1 MESKQI
7 NKKEPCYTTDSKRST
22 MTSSQESHKVRN
34 QKFLKALQT
43 LAEQDPEGFSS
54 VAPELIKRGVWNWR
68 GADPFFAERLS
79 TWLESSHKWSEFK
92 EILPKD
98 AHVSRRKEFEVPQ
111 IKNLPR
117 DQAAFLDKLTERF
130 SGDHTRWDASKRDQF
145 TILGMLALEGKGG
158 VPQGRLVHH
167 LGLGEP
173 GDGGLPG
180 SNAIRAAKIALSR
193 SAKPLTLWSPAT
205 GNGSQRMHSFA
216 DANLADVVAR
226 FVLNQSA
233 SILLPPA
240 FTLGV

>member
-1 MESKQI
+1 MNTNQI
-7 NKKEPCYTTDSKRST
+7 NKKEPCYTSDDNRLS

-54 VAPELIKRGVWNWR
+54 VAPELIKRSVWNWR

-79 TWLESSHKWSEFK
+79 NWLETAHKWSEFK

-98 AHVSRRKEFEVPQ
+98 AHMNRRKVAVIPQ

-117 DQAAFLDKLTERF
+117 EQALFLEKLTERF
-130 SGDHTRWDASKRDQF
+130 SGDHSRWDASKRDQF
-145 TILGMLALEGKGG
+145 TILGMLALEGKAG
-158 VPQGRLVHH
+158 VPQGRLVHY

-193 SAKPLTLWSPAT
+193 SSKPLTLWAPAS

-216 DANLADVVAR
+216 DATLAEMVAR
-226 FVLNQSA
+226 FVLTQPA
-233 SILLPPA
+233 AILLPPS
-240 FTLGV
+240 TSLES